1 MNTLY
6 EVLEVSENASAEV
19 IEKAYKVLVK
29 KYHPDLQSPENRP
42 ASEKKMKEINE
53 AYDILGDEAK
63 RRQYDE
69 KLSAQREME
78 KQQQN
83 QQSQR
88 RQEQPPQYQN
98 MQSNGV
104 NQNTRRPDQV
114 AYKRYEDMQRRRYEE
129 ELRRQQEK
137 MQKQMQENM
146 QQEYQN
152 AYYNYLRSLGYKIK
166 ETWTW
171 QRTKDLLIT
180 LLIIAVICTILWILP
195 PTHKMLVDI
204 YETNPILKII
214 VNIIVNIVTVL
225 FKTIVALFQN
235 LFMKK

>member
-42 ASEKKMKEINE
+42 ASEKRMKEINE

-114 AYKRYEDMQRRRYEE
+114 AYRRYEDMQRRRYEE

-137 MQKQMQENM
+137 MQENM

-180 LLIIAVICTILWILP
+180 LLIIAVICTILWFLP

-204 YETNPILKII
+204 YESNPIIKII
-214 VNIIVNIVTVL
+214 VNIIVN
-225 FKTIVALFQN
+225 IVALFQN

>member
-69 KLSAQREME
+69 KLSAQREIE

-114 AYKRYEDMQRRRYEE
+114 AYRRYEDMQRRRYEE

-137 MQKQMQENM
+137 MQENM

-180 LLIIAVICTILWILP
+180 LLIIAVICTILWFLP

-204 YETNPILKII
+204 YESNPIIKII

>member
-42 ASEKKMKEINE
+42 ASEKRMKEINE

-114 AYKRYEDMQRRRYEE
+114 AYRRYEDMQRRRYEE

-137 MQKQMQENM
+137 MQENM

-204 YETNPILKII
+204 YESNPIIKII

>member
-204 YETNPILKII
+204 YESNPIIKII

-225 FKTIVALFQN
+225 FKTIVALFQI

>member
-42 ASEKKMKEINE
+42 ASEKRMKEINE

-88 RQEQPPQYQN
+88 RQEQPPKYQN

-114 AYKRYEDMQRRRYEE
+114 AYRRYEDMQRRRYEE

-137 MQKQMQENM
+137 MQENM

-180 LLIIAVICTILWILP
+180 LLIIAVICTILWFLP

-204 YETNPILKII
+204 YESNPIIKII

>member
-42 ASEKKMKEINE
+42 ASEKRMKEINE

-114 AYKRYEDMQRRRYEE
+114 AYRRYEDMQRRRYEE

-137 MQKQMQENM
+137 MQENM

-180 LLIIAVICTILWILP
+180 LLIIAVICTILWFLP

-204 YETNPILKII
+204 YESNPIIKII

-225 FKTIVALFQN
+225 FKTIVASFQN

>member
-42 ASEKKMKEINE
+42 ASEKRMKEINE

-114 AYKRYEDMQRRRYEE
+114 AYRRYEDMQRRRYEE

-137 MQKQMQENM
+137 MQENM

-180 LLIIAVICTILWILP
+180 LLIIAVICTILWFLP

-204 YETNPILKII
+204 YESNPIIKII

-235 LFMKK
+235 LFMKN

>member
-1 MNTLY
+1 MGAPGFRGY
-6 EVLEVSENASAEV
+6 
-19 IEKAYKVLVK
+19 Y
-29 KYHPDLQSPENRP
+29 
-42 ASEKKMKEINE
+42 SEKRMKEINE

-114 AYKRYEDMQRRRYEE
+114 AYRRYEDMQRRRYEE

-137 MQKQMQENM
+137 MQENM

-180 LLIIAVICTILWILP
+180 LLIIAVICTILWFLP

-204 YETNPILKII
+204 YESNPIIKII

>member
-29 KYHPDLQSPENRP
+29 KYHPDLQSPENRL

-114 AYKRYEDMQRRRYEE
+114 AYRRYEDMQRRRYEE

-180 LLIIAVICTILWILP
+180 LLIIAVICTILWFLP

-204 YETNPILKII
+204 YESNPIIKII